1 MRDFRFPEFP
11 TALMLIPAA
20 TVLSRPREPSFYLG
34 GQPGKAP
41 PLTVLI
47 GLFVS

>member
-20 TVLSRPREPSFYLG
+20 TVVSGPREPSFYLG